1 MMSLQFLAAKRV
13 IQSLNYEELT
23 LLRDEIESART
34 AFINK
39 AHNLQLKAYL
49 ICMGIFNTE
58 IVNVDATSHFG
69 RLLIFTLDGCF
80 KFERTLCH
88 RKWYQL
94 STNPKKLSHHAL
106 DDIGAAC
113 HETAYTYAKYMLAS
127 DDDVKEWIA
136 QHGDEWKK
144 QNKLH

>member
-23 LLRDEIESART
+23 LLRDEIER
-34 AFINK
+34 IKNK

-49 ICMGIFNTE
+49 ICMGIFNDTE
-58 IVNVDATSHFG
+58 IVNVDATSHS
-69 RLLIFTLDGCF
+69 RMLRVFTLNGCF

-113 HETAYTYAKYMLAS
+113 HETARTYAKYMLAS

-136 QHGDEWKK
+136 QHGEEWKK